1 MTMNDFSIDAL
12 ADAHFASRD
21 PQYQEEENTMR
32 ELHEELEGIYDEADD
47 LLHSVQRM
55 AKQYGIHRNKLVL
68 EAQSGLDQALDALD
82 TLKGEIESEISDF

>member
-1 MTMNDFSIDAL
+1 MVNDFSIDAL

-47 LLHSVQRM
+47 LLHSVHRM
-55 AKQYGIHRNKLVL
+55 AKRYGIHRNKLVL
-68 EAQSGLDQALDALD
+68 EVQSGLDQALDALD

>member
-1 MTMNDFSIDAL
+1 MMSDFSIDAL

-47 LLHSVQRM
+47 LLHSVKRM
-55 AKQYGIHRNKLVL
+55 AKQYSIHRNKLVL
-68 EAQSGLDQALDALD
+68 KAQSGLEQALDALD
-82 TLKGEIESEISDF
+82 ILKGELESEISDF